1 MCYED
6 HAPQNQYIA
15 SEFENTMLLNVEIL
29 RLTSIFQH
37 ITACEQ
43 HRDPI

>member
-1 MCYED
+1 MKIIHD
-6 HAPQNQYIA
+6 KINIA